1 MKTKELFN
9 PVIVGIVLMVHV
21 AAAQD
26 SNSQGETP
34 TEPAREDA
42 WGYKPSYVYQPNPKA
57 IIHQKSQARA
67 FQLRWRIAAMRWYG
81 MVNERPT
88 ASPTPFMGLY
98 SPAWQMPGGRPYAW
112 NYRGTPSVLVFSH

>member
-9 PVIVGIVLMVHV
+9 PVIVGLVLMVHV

-34 TEPAREDA
+34 TETAQEDA

-67 FQLRWRIAAMRWYG
+67 LQRRWRMAA
-81 MVNERPT
+81 
-88 ASPTPFMGLY
+88 
-98 SPAWQMPGGRPYAW
+98 
-112 NYRGTPSVLVFSH
+112 